1 MAAAPPPSPA
11 RFHASADPWTVSSAS
26 RSDTPTSARPYPAH
40 DDDDANDESP
50 PSARAGASVPEPPS
64 PRVGA
69 DTTSLLHRRLSA
81 GSASAAASRMR
92 LEVSTP
98 VAAPASEPNDDTPTD
113 STTPRRRHQH
123 HLREH
128 PHPHTNHGGHG
139 QSHARAVPQSSVSPR
154 SPRVSSG
161 TGTGT
166 GPRGVAGSSRRA
178 SLDSPPPSP
187 SLSVSGSAVAAHLRE
202 RLRATETRAAR
213 AESSLRD
220 ARDSAAALARDV
232 ADHRERVARLDASL
246 AECSRARDAAES
258 SARDASDRATA
269 AETRAVIAE
278 TELAACRLSRGARCD
293 AALKAAW
300 LARYW
305 RLAFRLGVAPES
317 SWREAELWS
326 RRAPDGGDDALRRVV
341 DAAAAAAE
349 GGFVAVPAFLRADVG
364 GAADFASGFE
374 PNPAE
379 PRGAWT
385 PTTLADAIEVEVALR
400 TMTAMRVEEAVL
412 VALADRRRALADRRV
427 DSGTAADAAGADDE
441 WIRLSPA
448 EEAEVA
454 HRRAWLCYAWF
465 RARAAGVEP
474 GLAQA
479 RCELW
484 FPRAT
489 GRQATFE
496 AAREALEV
504 EEGLREIR
512 ELGVE
517 YQLWRR
523 RRADETAR

>member
-1 MAAAPPPSPA
+1 M
-11 RFHASADPWTVSSAS
+11 
-26 RSDTPTSARPYPAH
+26 
-40 DDDDANDESP
+40 
-50 PSARAGASVPEPPS
+50 
-64 PRVGA
+64 
-69 DTTSLLHRRLSA
+69 
-81 GSASAAASRMR
+81 
-92 LEVSTP
+92 
-98 VAAPASEPNDDTPTD
+98 
-113 STTPRRRHQH
+113 
-123 HLREH
+123 
-128 PHPHTNHGGHG
+128 
-139 QSHARAVPQSSVSPR
+139 
-154 SPRVSSG
+154 
-161 TGTGT
+161 
-166 GPRGVAGSSRRA
+166 
-178 SLDSPPPSP
+178 
-187 SLSVSGSAVAAHLRE
+187 
-202 RLRATETRAAR
+202 R

-305 RLAFRLGVAPES
+305 RSAFRLGVAPES

-326 RRAPDGGDDALRRVV
+326 RRAPDGGDDALRRVI

-349 GGFVAVPAFLRADVG
+349 GGFVAVPAFLRADA
-364 GAADFASGFE
+364 GAADASAGE
-374 PNPAE
+374 PHPAE

-427 DSGTAADAAGADDE
+427 DPAEIAADGGGADDE

-523 RRADETAR
+523 RRADERAR

>member
-11 RFHASADPWTVSSAS
+11 RFHASADPWNVSSAS
-26 RSDTPTSARPYPAH
+26 RSDTPTSARPYPAN
-40 DDDDANDESP
+40 DDDGANDASP

-69 DTTSLLHRRLSA
+69 DATSLLHRRLSA

-98 VAAPASEPNDDTPTD
+98 VAAPASDPNDDTPTD
-113 STTPRRRHQH
+113 STTPRRRRHRH
-123 HLREH
+123 RHEH
-128 PHPHTNHGGHG
+128 PHPHTNHGHV
-139 QSHARAVPQSSVSPR
+139 QSHARAVPPSSVSPR

-161 TGTGT
+161 TGAGT
-166 GPRGVAGSSRRA
+166 GPRGIVGSSRRA

-187 SLSVSGSAVAAHLRE
+187 SLSASGSAVAAHLRE
-202 RLRATETRAAR
+202 RLRATEARAAR

-220 ARDSAAALARDV
+220 ARDSAAAHARDV

-269 AETRAVIAE
+269 AEPRAVIAE

-326 RRAPDGGDDALRRVV
+326 KRAPDGGDDALRRVV

-349 GGFVAVPAFLRADVG
+349 GGFVAVPAFLRPD
-364 GAADFASGFE
+364 AAFAGE
-374 PNPAE
+374 PHPAE

-427 DSGTAADAAGADDE
+427 DAGMAADAGGVEDE

-523 RRADETAR
+523 RRADERAR